1 MSEFGGGL
9 SVALGLLRPFA
20 AAAVIGAMLIATVLV
35 LPKGFFGG
43 FELPLLMLVA
53 VGSVGIAGPGA
64 ISIDHLLE
72 LNFPEPLT
80 FLVLLAIVLA
90 AASTRLP
97 PPRLQPPPVA
107 PHAPR
112 SHHRPTPPR

>member
-20 AAAVIGAMLIATVLV
+20 AAAVIGAMLMAPVLV

-53 VGSVGIAGPGA
+53 VGSVGIAGPGS

-90 AASTRLP
+90 GAYTGLATR
-97 PPRLQPPPVA
+97 RIK
-107 PHAPR
+107 
-112 SHHRPTPPR
+112 